1 MITESNR
8 VTICDT
14 RQTLQND
21 VHAQSACIPLWFI
34 IF

>member
-1 MITESNR
+1 MINESNR
-8 VTICDT
+8 VTICDK

-21 VHAQSACIPLWFI
+21 LRAQSACIALWFV